1 MSGVSSE
8 AIVTDWGSALP
19 VVGAG
24 TYFSLWRDAVRRAVL
39 EEVGA
44 FVRRACPV
52 ALRNLGAQDVLCQ
65 YALGGKCLRSTFM
78 YLGWLCG
85 APDDPAALRAAAG
98 LELLHAF
105 ALLQD
110 DVMDQSA
117 TRRGAPSAHVRFAA
131 VHRGTGAP
139 GSSVRYGESAAT
151 LLADMCLVWGEQM
164 LRESGIAESALA
176 RVWPRYDSMRVE
188 LATGQFADLL
198 NDARTEP
205 PLDAVLAIAQA
216 KSGNYTVRC
225 PLEMGAAMAGCDA
238 NVLDALGRYGAAVGE
253 AFQLRDDILGIFGSQ
268 AVTGKPADTDLGERT
283 ATSVVVLA
291 REMATPSARAELS
304 ELLHRPRLGAAA
316 ITRARTLIS
325 ESGAPARIE
334 EMIAERVHRARS
346 ALAPALFAAPMRAA
360 LGSMAAAC
368 TERVA

>member
-1 MSGVSSE
+1 
-8 AIVTDWGSALP
+8 
-19 VVGAG
+19 
-24 TYFSLWRDAVRRAVL
+24 
-39 EEVGA
+39 
-44 FVRRACPV
+44 
-52 ALRNLGAQDVLCQ
+52 
-65 YALGGKCLRSTFM
+65 
-78 YLGWLCG
+78 
-85 APDDPAALRAAAG
+85 
-98 LELLHAF
+98 
-105 ALLQD
+105 
-110 DVMDQSA
+110 
-117 TRRGAPSAHVRFAA
+117 
-131 VHRGTGAP
+131 
-139 GSSVRYGESAAT
+139 
-151 LLADMCLVWGEQM
+151 
-164 LRESGIAESALA
+164 
-176 RVWPRYDSMRVE
+176 MRVE

-205 PLDAVLAIAQA
+205 PLAAVLAIAQA

-225 PLEMGAAMAGCDA
+225 PLEMGAVMAGCDA

-304 ELLHRPRLGAAA
+304 ELLHRPRLGAAE

-334 EMIAERVHRARS
+334 EMIAERVCRARS

-368 TERVA
+368 TERDA